1 MKNKNLKDPLF
12 SWGRSLYAIIGYHW
26 IWFGSVVQ
34 NGFMITP
41 KEFWILRKCAFNF
54 LQIKAMFSFNQV
66 LNMLTQEAQFQF
78 VIVRFIQAIFPQ
90 NPMFLRNVMANF
102 TVYPGRRVSIFY
114 RLSRCTLVYSW
125 QKQILSWSS
134 ALVKASRK
142 CNFQRGL
149 WQETANILK
158 IPAFEIVSVA
168 RTDLDSFN
176 FKGCRSVLIANN
188 KPPRRRP
195 SLPLR

>member
-1 MKNKNLKDPLF
+1 M
-12 SWGRSLYAIIGYHW
+12 
-26 IWFGSVVQ
+26 Q

-114 RLSRCTLVYSW
+114 RLSKCTLVYS
-125 QKQILSWSS
+125 
-134 ALVKASRK
+134 
-142 CNFQRGL
+142 
-149 WQETANILK
+149 
-158 IPAFEIVSVA
+158 
-168 RTDLDSFN
+168 
-176 FKGCRSVLIANN
+176 
-188 KPPRRRP
+188 
-195 SLPLR
+195 